1 MHTSSQTNYLDGDH
15 NFILGHKGVVYSN
28 TSYTSVWPE
37 NQQLLR
43 KCRASPTII
52 LSPLLRRLLLTCPCH
67 LHELPFGGHL
77 WDPQGTALVPRFL
90 SLQMHHLY
98 KQNSAGSPSTHI
110 YHHRLP
116 GATAVKSLC
125 ILCLHGN
132 LKKHRTPTSALVP
145 GYYTSLHFL
154 SDPSL
159 INTLLPEP
167 SCGPHG

>member
-77 WDPQGTALVPRFL
+77 WDSQGTALVPRFL

-98 KQNSAGSPSTHI
+98 KQ
-110 YHHRLP
+110 
-116 GATAVKSLC
+116 
-125 ILCLHGN
+125 
-132 LKKHRTPTSALVP
+132 
-145 GYYTSLHFL
+145 
-154 SDPSL
+154 
-159 INTLLPEP
+159 E
-167 SCGPHG
+167 